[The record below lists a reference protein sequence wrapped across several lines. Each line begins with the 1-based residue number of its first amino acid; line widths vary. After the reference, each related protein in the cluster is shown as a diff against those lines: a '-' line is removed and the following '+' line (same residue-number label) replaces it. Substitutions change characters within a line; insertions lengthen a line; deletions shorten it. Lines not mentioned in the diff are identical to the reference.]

1 MNKLLIFEKISDLD
15 KTRPAFLVKKP
26 GGKVGVLGVRLWFA
40 GCLPYIV
47 GRGLDPAANRPAP
60 PVHGLRVVYLA
71 L

>member
-1 MNKLLIFEKISDLD
+1 MNKLLIFEKFSDSD

-26 GGKVGVLGVRLWFA
+26 GGMLSGACLWVV

-60 PVHGLRVVYLA
+60 PLHGLRVVYFA